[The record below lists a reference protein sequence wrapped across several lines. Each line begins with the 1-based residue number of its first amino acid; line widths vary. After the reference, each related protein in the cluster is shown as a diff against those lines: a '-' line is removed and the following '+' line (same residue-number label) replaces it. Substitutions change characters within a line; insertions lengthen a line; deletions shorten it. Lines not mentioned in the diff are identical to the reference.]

1 MKPAALN
8 ASFEKIVYLPRM
20 TNLIKGISLLHEVVS
35 FILANKIIKKKK
47 ISSFIVDRLDRF
59 IQTSILDQFRSNLL
73 PRTPKLWYTICLS
86 SNIIHM
92 VQQ

>member
-35 FILANKIIKKKK
+35 FILANKIKKNK
-47 ISSFIVDRLDRF
+47 
-59 IQTSILDQFRSNLL
+59 
-73 PRTPKLWYTICLS
+73 
-86 SNIIHM
+86 
-92 VQQ
+92 